1 MYPTLVATMLSTGAM
16 LLTSGDKSR
25 GHRNALLITFA
36 TGIPATILTRPF
48 NCIKL
53 ESLEHW
59 IHSGDG
65 RALSARGRV
74 DGLLRARDHRGRAL
88 FVSQDT
94 APRVGSSHQRA
105 DSPPRR
111 GDGPPGEPA
120 VIVYPAVSS

>member
-25 GHRNALLITFA
+25 GHRNALMITFA
-36 TGIPATILTRPF
+36 TEDASRHLLILTRPF

-65 RALSARGRV
+65 RALSACGRV
-74 DGLLRARDHRGRAL
+74 DGLLRARDHRGLAL
-88 FVSQDT
+88 FASQDA

-105 DSPPRR
+105 DSP
-111 GDGPPGEPA
+111 
-120 VIVYPAVSS
+120 